1 MDYPDYPLTP
11 VFCTPKDESQ
21 RKAWTL
27 IFRQTFGNITPNRF
41 RQNELKLE
49 ERCKKYSIEYIAP
62 QLEDSVVAIHERR
75 LRLQRKCK
83 AATAKIR
90 RNNMSQQDR
99 EKESLRQQSRNRKL
113 KSFSGSTTP
122 SEIRTIRITG
132 VGGTPNYSFFPI
144 TSETYSYS
152 WLFDE
157 EKCQSYRSDLEQL
170 TLGGKE
176 QVKLTESLFII
187 SDYDV
192 VHVKKGKDIFMD
204 GWPVVTCKTKDL
216 LSAEIYIND
225 TCTRRGASV
234 GCLPGSGFFRIMSDS
249 TELQLIDKE
258 DGILE
263 IMHQC
268 FSRDRESICVY
279 VVADI
284 PKLKEKRIIQ
294 EVKSILRSKYRTG
307 KADDAG
313 KQIYDYLER
322 EGISQVRFG
331 FVGFRISTVRA
342 GSNAYQMIQR
352 RIMELDYEAGRSA
365 EEPPPLSR
373 PSPSSKA
380 LDEAESRDV
389 YYPLMPI
396 FCIPR
401 DLTEKSEWEERFRDS
416 FHVSPARF
424 RLNENKLKER
434 CHKSWVEY
442 IAPQLEDSVDETL
455 RRKHCLNEE
464 IKGNKGRKRNRL
476 NKPSALSPRSL
487 REDRRVWY
495 SQKKKHY
502 QMRSALPESVEAERE
517 EFLNRAN
524 GDTREAIA
532 RLANFLEMKKFKT
545 LDQMRRALPVETT
558 EEERTKYLK
567 MKKWDVEKAIKE
579 WHHVKKI
586 EEYVLNIPAEAT
598 EEERT
603 HYTRQMY
610 ASSGYFTRST
620 VGIYFSFE
628 EWMKIKKAP
637 LMISNSDRTL
647 DQVHREKYWPTVR
660 ELFIWDTKTK
670 EWIPNEKKMP
680 KIRELYTWVAEYK
693 QWWPKIGWEHQKNHQ
708 QNLWPS
714 ALRDYI
720 VGYDNIYRA
729 TVCEH
734 FTWDEETEEWIR
746 KEKIFP

>member
-1 MDYPDYPLTP
+1 
-11 VFCTPKDESQ
+11 
-21 RKAWTL
+21 
-27 IFRQTFGNITPNRF
+27 
-41 RQNELKLE
+41 
-49 ERCKKYSIEYIAP
+49 
-62 QLEDSVVAIHERR
+62 
-75 LRLQRKCK
+75 
-83 AATAKIR
+83 
-90 RNNMSQQDR
+90 MSQQDR

-113 KSFSGSTTP
+113 KSFSGRTNP

-144 TSETYSYS
+144 TSEYTFVGIY
-152 WLFDE
+152 DE
-157 EKCQSYRSDLEQL
+157 EKCQSYRSALEQL
-170 TLGGKE
+170 TVGGEE
-176 QVKLTESLFII
+176 QVKLTESLYILGL
-187 SDYDV
+187 YDE
-192 VHVKKGKDIFMD
+192 VHVKKGKHIFMD

-234 GCLPGSGFFRIMSDS
+234 GCLPGSGLFRIMSDS
-249 TELQLIDKE
+249 TKLCLIDDE
-258 DGILE
+258 EGILE
-263 IMHQC
+263 ISHQR
-268 FSRDRESICVY
+268 FSGDRENISVH

-284 PKLKEKRIIQ
+284 PKGKEERIVGQ
-294 EVKSILRSKYRTG
+294 VKWILRWEYPDGR
-307 KADDAG
+307 ADDAG

-322 EGISQVRFG
+322 QGITQVRFG
-331 FVGFRISTVRA
+331 FVSFRISTVRA

-352 RIMELDYEAGRSA
+352 RIMELDYKAGRST

-380 LDEAESRDV
+380 LDEVESRDV

-476 NKPSALSPRSL
+476 YKPSALSPRGL
-487 REDRRVWY
+487 REDGGVWY

-502 QMRSALPESVEAERE
+502 QMRYALPESSEAERE

-532 RLANFLEMKKFKT
+532 RLTNFLEMKKFKK

-558 EEERTKYLK
+558 EQERTKYLK
-567 MKKWDVEKAIKE
+567 MKKWDVEEAIEEWRRVKE
-579 WHHVKKI
+579 RTRKI
-586 EEYVLNIPAEAT
+586 EESVPAEAT

-603 HYTRQMY
+603 QYLNDSM
-610 ASSGYFTRST
+610 GYY
-620 VGIYFSFE
+620 IFSFE

-637 LMISNSDRTL
+637 KATYNQISNSGRRT
-647 DQVHREKYWPTVR
+647 YWPTLR

-670 EWIPNEKKMP
+670 EWIPNEEKMP
-680 KIRELYTWVAEYK
+680 KIRELYTWDAKTKEWV
-693 QWWPKIGWEHQKNHQ
+693 PKIPKNRKGFQ
-708 QNLWPS
+708 CPIELAS
-714 ALRDYI
+714 ERIVDYTW
-720 VGYDNIYRA
+720 IYKA
-729 TVCEH
+729 TVREN
-734 FTWDEETEEWIR
+734 FTWDKETEEWIPN
-746 KEKIFP
+746 EKKSYVFP

>member
-1 MDYPDYPLTP
+1 
-11 VFCTPKDESQ
+11 
-21 RKAWTL
+21 
-27 IFRQTFGNITPNRF
+27 
-41 RQNELKLE
+41 
-49 ERCKKYSIEYIAP
+49 
-62 QLEDSVVAIHERR
+62 
-75 LRLQRKCK
+75 
-83 AATAKIR
+83 
-90 RNNMSQQDR
+90 
-99 EKESLRQQSRNRKL
+99 LRQQSRNRKL
-113 KSFSGSTTP
+113 KSFSLRTNP

-144 TSETYSYS
+144 TSETT
-152 WLFDE
+152 LFGEFGED
-157 EKCQSYRSDLEQL
+157 KCQSYRSHLEQL
-170 TLGGKE
+170 TLGGEE

-187 SDYDV
+187 GPYNV
-192 VHVKKGKDIFMD
+192 VHMKKGKQYMD

-249 TELQLIDKE
+249 TKLRLFDGQE
-258 DGILE
+258 GILE
-263 IMHQC
+263 ISHER
-268 FSRDRESICVY
+268 FSGDRESVSVY

-284 PKLKEKRIIQ
+284 PKGKERIVR
-294 EVKSILRSKYRTG
+294 EVKSILRWEYPDGR
-307 KADDAG
+307 ANDAG

-322 EGISQVRFG
+322 QGITQVRFG
-331 FVGFRISTVRA
+331 FVSFRISTVRA

-352 RIMELDYEAGRSA
+352 RIMELDYEAGRST

-487 REDRRVWY
+487 REDGSRTRRVWY
-495 SQKKKHY
+495 SQKRKHY
-502 QMRSALPESVEAERE
+502 QMRYALPESSEAERE

-532 RLANFLEMKKFKT
+532 RLTSFLEMKKFKK

-558 EEERTKYLK
+558 EQERTKYLK
-567 MKKWDVEKAIKE
+567 MKKWDVEEAIKE
-579 WHHVKKI
+579 WQLRKKI
-586 EEYVLNIPAEAT
+586 EESVPAEAT

-603 HYTRQMY
+603 QYSHQMY
-610 ASSGYFTRST
+610 DSST

-637 LMISNSDRTL
+637 KATY
-647 DQVHREKYWPTVR
+647 DQVKGDTYWATVR

-680 KIRELYTWVAEYK
+680 KIRELYTWYPRGAAITGCGSGWDPIIPYQQSPKWGGHDSPEY
-693 QWWPKIGWEHQKNHQ
+693 W
-708 QNLWPS
+708 
-714 ALRDYI
+714 
-720 VGYDNIYRA
+720 A
-729 TVCEH
+729 TVREH
-734 FTWDEETEEWIR
+734 FTWDEEMKEWIPN
-746 KEKIFP
+746 EKKS